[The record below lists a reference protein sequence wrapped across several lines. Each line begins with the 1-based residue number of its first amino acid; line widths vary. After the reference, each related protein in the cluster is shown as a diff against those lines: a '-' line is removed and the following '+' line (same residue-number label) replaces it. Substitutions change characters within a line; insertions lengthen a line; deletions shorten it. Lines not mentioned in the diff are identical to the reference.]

1 METELFTHDSERL
14 TNIAALASVHDAIS
28 LRLFYAVKSEI
39 DL

>member
-14 TNIAALASVHDAIS
+14 AGVHDTIS